1 MPKTGC
7 PLRAPVCVGDP
18 PLRWRM
24 VPLASLGTI
33 VQKRGVSVAA
43 DATAEPDGSGNDGR
57 HGRRS
62 RPTGTRA
69 EGAMTDLGD

>member
-1 MPKTGC
+1 
-7 PLRAPVCVGDP
+7 
-18 PLRWRM
+18 M